1 MWTLISLLALFLV
14 LVIALQIPA
23 VQNYAKNK
31 AVNYLEGKIHT
42 KVTIDRIEIGLPKKL
57 ILEGIYFEDQQNDTL
72 LAGDE
77 LAVDISFFELFD
89 NKIELNSVNLQGVT
103 ANISRD
109 KNAVFNF
116 DYILKALSVLTLDFL
131 NKNRSLK
138 ITTEIKIKTYEM
150 I

>member
-57 ILEGIYFEDQQNDTL
+57 ILEGIYFEDQQNDT
-72 LAGDE
+72 
-77 LAVDISFFELFD
+77 
-89 NKIELNSVNLQGVT
+89 
-103 ANISRD
+103 
-109 KNAVFNF
+109 
-116 DYILKALSVLTLDFL
+116 
-131 NKNRSLK
+131 
-138 ITTEIKIKTYEM
+138 
-150 I
+150 